1 MIKRTSALVLFFD
14 VKIYWRQIS
23 LLVGVDMVPN
33 YFASHEH
40 NAYSCKDTCLLLMGH
55 LPTRPAFPHH
65 EEVYFMGICSSHDD
79 DDDDDAMA
87 TKKDALPRR
96 CE

>member
-23 LLVGVDMVPN
+23 LLVGVDMVSN

-40 NAYSCKDTCLLLMGH
+40 NALFMQGY
-55 LPTRPAFPHH
+55 LPVIDGSFAHETGVPAP
-65 EEVYFMGICSSHDD
+65 
-79 DDDDDAMA
+79 
-87 TKKDALPRR
+87 
-96 CE
+96 